1 MESSAVAFSNSVPG
15 GRTNIEGLHS
25 SFASAVTGKTPL
37 WGMHLDESRL
47 GKVIA
52 DVEVDMELIRASF
65 PFLAVVIAPCL
76 S

>member
-1 MESSAVAFSNSVPG
+1 
-15 GRTNIEGLHS
+15 LHS

-47 GKVIA
+47 GKVIV

-65 PFLAVVIAPCL
+65 PFLAVVIVALLIVMYVPFLGLFIPNL
-76 S
+76 SGFR